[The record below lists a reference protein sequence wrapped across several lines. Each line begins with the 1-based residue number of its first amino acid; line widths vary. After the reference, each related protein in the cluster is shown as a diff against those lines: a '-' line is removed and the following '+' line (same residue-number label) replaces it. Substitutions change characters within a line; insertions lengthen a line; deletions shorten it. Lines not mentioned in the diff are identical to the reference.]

1 MLQLQQFHNRKYD
14 LIRCFTFSLPDRKTE
29 GTVKKSTRVS
39 IVTKNINL
47 SSAAKKRI
55 KKYTTKK
62 TAKAKSICKG
72 NGLFVL
78 SYYTHC
84 IIRWDKNGK

>member
-1 MLQLQQFHNRKYD
+1 M
-14 LIRCFTFSLPDRKTE
+14 
-29 GTVKKSTRVS
+29 KKSTRVS

-78 SYYTHC
+78 SYYTLFSGL
-84 IIRWDKNGK
+84 KLEKQYNKEVQEGQ